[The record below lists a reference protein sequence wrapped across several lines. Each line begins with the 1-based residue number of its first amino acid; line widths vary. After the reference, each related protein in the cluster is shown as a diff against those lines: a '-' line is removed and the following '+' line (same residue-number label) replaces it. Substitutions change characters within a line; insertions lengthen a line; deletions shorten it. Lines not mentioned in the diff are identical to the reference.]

1 MSPNNS
7 NREFIAFLVSDE
19 RQNVMTNDNLS
30 IRAESGNIFYQ
41 NFNTNQNFCSFLIA
55 QQDETKAIIPK
66 HISYD
71 YSFEKYIT
79 KYLPSFSIGDPEKID
94 VFANKNCKY
103 LFYKFNDQIEA
114 LGWEPNYLTHCKNE
128 RFYQFEKNRGER
140 QAVFG
145 WKNNW

>member
-1 MSPNNS
+1 
-7 NREFIAFLVSDE
+7 
-19 RQNVMTNDNLS
+19 MTNDNLS
-30 IRAESGNIFYQ
+30 IRVESGNIFYQ

-94 VFANKNCKY
+94 LFTNKNCKY

-114 LGWEPNYLTHCKNE
+114 LGGEPNYSTHCKNE
-128 RFYQFEKNRGER
+128 RFYQFEKNSGER

-145 WKNNW
+145 